1 MNNYRTDKVEAV
13 CRLAGTMSE
22 DEIAS
27 TIGLSVPSVRNIA
40 WSNGVSLSYFH
51 SYWTHQEVQTML
63 DMRKDGKTFVEIATT
78 INRPSEAV
86 QKKYATVKREIYERP
101 RRNQKTVDAITMMAG
116 HFNLNEIA
124 EAVHRTPE
132 TVKVIASRL
141 GISLRV
147 NGRKA
152 RWSVEDDVY
161 LLEELKSGASF
172 DEIGAKLCRTPGACQ
187 ARYRR
192 IRR

>member
-1 MNNYRTDKVEAV
+1 MNNYKAENVEAV

-22 DEIAS
+22 YEIAS
-27 TIGLSVPSVRNIA
+27 RVGLSVPSVRNIA
-40 WSNGVSLSYFH
+40 WSQGVSLSYFC
-51 SYWTHQEVQTML
+51 SYWTHQEVQAML
-63 DMRKDGKTFVEIATT
+63 DMRKDGRTFVEIAAT
-78 INRPSEAV
+78 IGRTSESV
-86 QKKYATVKREIYERP
+86 QKKYAAVKREIYDRP
-101 RRNQKTVDAITMMAG
+101 RRNQKAIDTIAMMAG

-152 RWSVEDDVY
+152 QWSVEDDVY
-161 LLEELKSGASF
+161 LLESLKSGLGFA
-172 DEIGAKLCRTPGACQ
+172 EIGGKLCRTPGACQ

-192 IRR
+192 IKR